1 MTNSNRYI
9 FNPLEK
15 LSKIGRHSFKIE
27 EVYFDDSLDI
37 NYKPGVF
44 LQNKE
49 FLYGNKSKLVSSEHA
64 IKLLHLAE
72 IIGGYDK

>member
-15 LSKIGRHSFKIE
+15 LSVIRRNSHKIE
-27 EVYFDDSLDI
+27 DILFDDSLDI
-37 NYKPGVF
+37 NYKPGIF

-49 FLYGNKSKLVSSEHA
+49 FLYGDKSRLVSSDYA
-64 IKLLHLAE
+64 IKLLYLAE
-72 IIGGYDK
+72 IFGGYDK

>member
-15 LSKIGRHSFKIE
+15 LSVIRRNSHKIE
-27 EVYFDDSLDI
+27 DILFDDSLDI
-37 NYKPGVF
+37 NYKPGIF

-49 FLYGNKSKLVSSEHA
+49 FLYG
-64 IKLLHLAE
+64 
-72 IIGGYDK
+72 DK